1 MNYTM
6 EIIRDKCQ
14 IQNKIEEELKTQR
27 NKLSYKIL
35 YLTKLINKM
44 QTARQTVNMIEIEL
58 LMQSESL
65 AESV

>member
-44 QTARQTVNMIEIEL
+44 QTARQTVNMIETEL